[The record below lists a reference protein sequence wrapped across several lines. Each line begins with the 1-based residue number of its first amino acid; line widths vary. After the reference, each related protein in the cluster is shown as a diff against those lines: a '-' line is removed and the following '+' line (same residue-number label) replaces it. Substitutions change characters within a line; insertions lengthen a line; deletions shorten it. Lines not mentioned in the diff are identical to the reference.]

1 MSYVYFIE
9 STNGSTYIGAT
20 VNLDRRIRQHNK
32 EIKGGAT
39 ATSNKVLNGEIWS
52 YVCYVENFPNYN
64 EALKFEWRWKQ
75 ISRIIQKKNP
85 KLLPHEKRL
94 EALKMLLELDKPTS
108 KAILYSDYE
117 SKPNV
122 VYVK

>member
-85 KLLPHEKRL
+85 KLLPREKRL